1 MKKKENVCVFYLI
14 IIIFEGEID
23 IRERNIG
30 VCGDAY
36 MQGEKLFNI
45 YIIKCEFYTLIY
57 VRASQ
62 SRNDLFLHTHTHT
75 LSLSI
80 FLTFSCSSP
89 IFFFTLF
96 TIIICIIIVHRL
108 IAVNISNNTFFL

>member
-57 VRASQ
+57 APRLNRATT
-62 SRNDLFLHTHTHT
+62 FFYTHT
-75 LSLSI
+75 LSQYFLRFRVRRLSF
-80 FLTFSCSSP
+80 FLLFLRLL
-89 IFFFTLF
+89 FVLLLF
-96 TIIICIIIVHRL
+96 TGSSL
-108 IAVNISNNTFFL
+108 

>member
-57 VRASQ
+57 VRVSIAQ
-62 SRNDLFLHTHTHT
+62 RPFFTHTHTH
-75 LSLSI
+75 SLSI

-89 IFFFTLF
+89 IFFFTLV
-96 TIIICIIIVHRL
+96 TIICIIIVHRF

>member
-62 SRNDLFLHTHTHT
+62 SRNDLFLHTH
-75 LSLSI
+75 SL
-80 FLTFSCSSP
+80 
-89 IFFFTLF
+89 
-96 TIIICIIIVHRL
+96 
-108 IAVNISNNTFFL
+108 NISYVFVFVAYLFFYSFYDYYLYYYCSQAHRCKYQ

>member
-57 VRASQ
+57 VRVSIAQ
-62 SRNDLFLHTHTHT
+62 RPFYTHTH
-75 LSLSI
+75 SL
-80 FLTFSCSSP
+80 
-89 IFFFTLF
+89 
-96 TIIICIIIVHRL
+96 
-108 IAVNISNNTFFL
+108 NISYVFVFVAYLFFYSFYDYYLYYYCSQAHRCKYQ

>member
-1 MKKKENVCVFYLI
+1 MKKKENVCVFYFNNK
-14 IIIFEGEID
+14 IIFEGEID

-75 LSLSI
+75 LSL
-80 FLTFSCSSP
+80 
-89 IFFFTLF
+89 
-96 TIIICIIIVHRL
+96 
-108 IAVNISNNTFFL
+108 NISYVFVFVAYLFFYSFYDYYLYYYCSQAHRCKYQ

>member
-1 MKKKENVCVFYLI
+1 MCVCFI
-14 IIIFEGEID
+14 T
-23 IRERNIG
+23 RNIYARTG
-30 VCGDAY
+30 GDNRY
-36 MQGEKLFNI
+36 SREKYRVYVVMHTCKVKSYNI

-62 SRNDLFLHTHTHT
+62 SRNDLFLHTHT
-75 LSLSI
+75 LSI

>member
-75 LSLSI
+75 HSLSQY
-80 FLTFSCSSP
+80 FLRFRVRRLS
-89 IFFFTLF
+89 FFLLFLRLLFVLLLF
-96 TIIICIIIVHRL
+96 TGSSL
-108 IAVNISNNTFFL
+108 

>member
-1 MKKKENVCVFYLI
+1 MRYEKKGNVCVFYFNN
-14 IIIFEGEID
+14 IIFVGEID

-62 SRNDLFLHTHTHT
+62 SRNDLFLHTHT
-75 LSLSI
+75 LSI